1 MPPET
6 LPVAGTR
13 AGRRHQAS
21 QAGRLLHETRNLKLP
36 VAPGVSDRRNA
47 LIRWAVLF
55 EG

>member
-21 QAGRLLHETRNLKLP
+21 QASRLIHETRNLNLP
-36 VAPGVSDRRNA
+36 VEPGVSDERNA
-47 LIRWAVLF
+47 LVR
-55 EG
+55 